1 MLSAVALMRT
11 MDNYLGSITGKL
23 SQHKTSIV
31 TGISGVSGSLLMGST
46 NWTAAYSPTDISSA
60 GAGIITAFAILL
72 DMLTGMG
79 NWYVTNAMGQ
89 LYIAMA
95 CLMFVFILIKSLFRH
110 SGGKR
115 R

>member
-1 MLSAVALMRT
+1 MLVETIRT
-11 MDNYLGSITGKL
+11 LKGSVTEKF
-23 SQHKTSIV
+23 SQCKVGIA
-31 TGISGVSGSLLMGST
+31 TGISGVVTALST
-46 NWTAAYSPTDISSA
+46 AASNWTAQYSPTDISAA
-60 GAGIITAFAILL
+60 GGGIMTAFAILL
-72 DMLTGMG
+72 DMLTAMG

>member
-1 MLSAVALMRT
+1 MLVETIRALK
-11 MDNYLGSITGKL
+11 GSVTEKL
-23 SQHKTSIV
+23 SQYKVGIA
-31 TGISGVSGSLLMGST
+31 TGISGAVSALATAVT
-46 NWTAAYSPTDISSA
+46 NWTAEYTPTDISTA
-60 GAGIITAFAILL
+60 GGGIITAFAILL
-72 DMLTGMG
+72 DMLTAMG

>member
-1 MLSAVALMRT
+1 MLSATSLMRT
-11 MDNYLGSITGKL
+11 VDGYLGSVTGKL
-23 SQHKTSIV
+23 SQHKVSIV
-31 TGISGVSGSLLMGST
+31 TGFSGAVTALST
-46 NWTAAYSPTDISSA
+46 AAVNWTAQYSPTDISAA
-60 GAGIITAFAILL
+60 GGGIMTAFAILL
-72 DMLTGMG
+72 DMLTAMG